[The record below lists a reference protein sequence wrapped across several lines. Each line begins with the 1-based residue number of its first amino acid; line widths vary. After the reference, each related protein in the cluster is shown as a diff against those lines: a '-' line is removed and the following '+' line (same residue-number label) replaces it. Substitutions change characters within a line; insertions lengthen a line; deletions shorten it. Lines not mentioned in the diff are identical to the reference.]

1 MQRHRVDIKTR
12 KKIVLVGDKVL
23 IAPDT
28 ESDRTAHGLY
38 LPPGVKEKEK
48 VQSGIVVHV
57 GPGFAVPN
65 PHYLDQEQWSTTPRD
80 PVKYIPLQAEEGDY
94 TLFLRDSA
102 VEIEYEETKYL
113 IVPHSSILMLIRR
126 SDFERLTT

>member
-1 MQRHRVDIKTR
+1 VDIKTR